1 MTLSFSG
8 HLLVN
13 CLLFFCRGLVTFMRN
28 NNQEGG
34 GLGRGFEFDAHFPS
48 QFINGAHFSLS
59 CGLKVGGLKGQLAG

>member
-1 MTLSFSG
+1 
-8 HLLVN
+8 
-13 CLLFFCRGLVTFMRN
+13 MRN
-28 NNQEGG
+28 DNQEGG